1 MNNDWMTF
9 GEMLDRIK
17 LGQIAEPDV
26 QNYSDVTLTP
36 LGLRYVDRWTRKPW
50 ESLVPVTRSYM
61 ALRFRF
67 TGETLDSSAGLGT

>member
-26 QNYSDVTLTP
+26 RNYADVTLTP
-36 LGLRYVDRWTRKPW
+36 LGLRYVDRRTREPW
-50 ESLVPVTRSYM
+50 DSLVPVTRAYM

-67 TGETLDSSAGLGT
+67 TGEALGT